1 MLRIGVIG
9 EASELVKLCASIE
22 AIEYIKPKIRID
34 SIIGVG
40 TGSTVNFFINEL
52 AKIRHLFK
60 GAVSSSDASTKLL
73 ESHDIEVYELND
85 VNEILIYVD
94 GADEVDTSHNLIK
107 GGGGAHTRE
116 KIVAS
121 ASNEFVCIVDESK
134 LVNLLGNF
142 PLPVEVIIKSRSYV
156 AREIVKIGGS
166 PELRKNFVTDQGN
179 QILDVKDLTIENP
192 LDLEKRINL
201 IPGVLDNGLFA
212 NCKPQ
217 KVIVGKD

>member
-1 MLRIGVIG
+1 M
-9 EASELVKLCASIE
+9 
-22 AIEYIKPKIRID
+22 
-34 SIIGVG
+34 
-40 TGSTVNFFINEL
+40 
-52 AKIRHLFK
+52 
-60 GAVSSSDASTKLL
+60 VSSTSKLATPASGSVELKVPIDAPAEFSEILNSVNKVIL
-73 ESHDIEVYELND
+73 EKFGIEVFELND
-85 VNEILIYVD
+85 VNEILVYVD

-134 LVNLLGNF
+134 LVNFLGNF

>member
-1 MLRIGVIG
+1 M
-9 EASELVKLCASIE
+9 SNSKLNASIE
-22 AIEYIKPKIRID
+22 AIEYIKPKID
-34 SIIGVG
+34 MNSIIGVG
-40 TGSTVNFFINEL
+40 TGSTVNYFIQEL
-52 AKIRHLFK
+52 AKIKHMFK
-60 GAVSSSDASTKLL
+60 GAVSSSEASTELL
-73 ESHDIEVYELND
+73 EKFGIEVFELNH
-85 VNEILIYVD
+85 VNEILVYVD

-134 LVNLLGNF
+134 LVKTLGNF
-142 PLPVEVIIKSRSYV
+142 PLPVEAMIKSRSYV
-156 AREIVKIGGS
+156 AREIVKIGGL
-166 PELRKNFVTDQGN
+166 PELRKDFLTDQGN
-179 QILDVKDLTIENP
+179 QILDIKDLEIDDP
-192 LDLEKRINL
+192 LDLEQRINL

>member
-1 MLRIGVIG
+1 M
-9 EASELVKLCASIE
+9 SKSKLNASIE

-134 LVNLLGNF
+134 LVNFLGNF
-142 PLPVEVIIKSRSYV
+142 PLPVEVMIKSRSYV
-156 AREIVKIGGS
+156 AREIVKIGGL
-166 PELRKNFVTDQGN
+166 PELRKDFLTDQGN
-179 QILDVKDLTIENP
+179 QILDIKDLIIENP

>member
-1 MLRIGVIG
+1 M
-9 EASELVKLCASIE
+9 SNSKLNASIE
-22 AIEYIKPKIRID
+22 AIEYIKPKID
-34 SIIGVG
+34 MNSIIGVG
-40 TGSTVNFFINEL
+40 TGSTVNYFIQEL
-52 AKIRHLFK
+52 SKIKHMFK
-60 GAVSSSDASTKLL
+60 GAVSSSEASTELL
-73 ESHDIEVYELND
+73 EKSGIEVFELND
-85 VNEILIYVD
+85 VNEILVYVD

-134 LVNLLGNF
+134 LVKTLGNF
-142 PLPVEVIIKSRSYV
+142 PLPVEAMIKSRSYV
-156 AREIVKIGGS
+156 AREIVKIGGL
-166 PELRKNFVTDQGN
+166 PELRKDFLTDQGN
-179 QILDVKDLTIENP
+179 QILDIKDLAIDDP
-192 LDLEKRINL
+192 LDLEQRINL